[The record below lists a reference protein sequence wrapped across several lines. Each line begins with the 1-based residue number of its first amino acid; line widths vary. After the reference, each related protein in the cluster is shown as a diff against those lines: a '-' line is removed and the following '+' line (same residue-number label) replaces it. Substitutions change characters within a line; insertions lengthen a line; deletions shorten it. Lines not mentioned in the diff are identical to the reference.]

1 MRMWVDLHSIPGAHP
16 LARLIRRRAYKR
28 FVSPTQRIAV
38 CAQGPPLKELEV
50 NRPYISAPWDAR
62 LDTTNSVDYGV
73 QAAVQAQQTQ
83 GIRVATGASAKN
95 QMVGIGGGRR
105 PGKQ

>member
-1 MRMWVDLHSIPGAHP
+1 M
-16 LARLIRRRAYKR
+16 
-28 FVSPTQRIAV
+28 